1 MAAQFSCISGG
12 TLKIDDSPCGAP
24 EHQRIHACRYNRLL
38 GGRGVTPVS
47 ASTEPPITA
56 RIRTSFLHA
65 KTTQKLVLGL
75 LLVGA
80 TVALYYPVGH
90 FQFVNYDD
98 NVYVTEN
105 VHVKYGFGWEGV
117 KWAFTSY
124 EANNWHPLTWLSHML
139 DCRLFFINPGRHHD
153 VNLLLHAL
161 NSVLLFWVL
170 LRATGYT
177 GRSFMVAALFAL
189 HPINV
194 ESVAWVAERRNPL
207 SMLFFLLGLGA
218 YRWYARD
225 PKLGRYIVVA
235 LLFVLGLMS
244 KPQIITFPFVLL
256 LWDYWP
262 LRRMFAQDEGRSA
275 ETAVIPT
282 RGFSWLAVEKL
293 PLFGL
298 AAASAVVTMKA
309 QAAGGGINRTVLL
322 SLRLENAVVSYA
334 RYLGK
339 AFWPTQL
346 ANLYPLPMNS
356 LKLWQVLAAGVLVLA
371 VTALVVAARRH
382 RYLPVGWLWFLGT
395 LVPMIGLVQLGRHAM
410 ADRYAYL
417 PFIGLFIMVC
427 WRVADLH
434 LPKVWEVGL
443 GCAVL
448 LTLAL
453 VAHHQLGYWRDSV
466 TLWSHT
472 LQVTSGN
479 FQAEDN
485 LASALM
491 EQGHY
496 EKALRHLQAAEAI
509 YPLYPLTVLHAG
521 LCEQQL
527 GNLPAAIEQ
536 YKRVLDLTDSD
547 ILHFMKVRYDAFQNM
562 AVAYRDLGD
571 IAHAM
576 ENAEAAQALRRNY
589 VW

>member
-1 MAAQFSCISGG
+1 MRRRNKGRCPAGEQIIQGIILERMEEKSGVPRVTTKKTPSNSTVRTG
-12 TLKIDDSPCGAP
+12 YFA
-24 EHQRIHACRYNRLL
+24 RLWP
-38 GGRGVTPVS
+38 T
-47 ASTEPPITA
+47 
-56 RIRTSFLHA
+56 
-65 KTTQKLVLGL
+65 VLSV
-75 LLVGA
+75 LLVVA
-80 TVALYYPVGH
+80 TVAVYFPVH
-90 FQFVNYDD
+90 AYQFLNYDD
-98 NVYVTEN
+98 DVVVTNN
-105 VHVKYGFGWEGV
+105 VHVKYGLSWDGV
-117 KWAFTSY
+117 KWAFTTFY
-124 EANNWHPLTWLSHML
+124 FANWQPLAWVSHAL
-139 DCRLFFINPGRHHD
+139 DSELFGLKPGPHHD
-153 VNLLLHAL
+153 TNLLLHAL
-161 NSVLLFWVL
+161 NAVLLFWVL

-262 LRRMFAQDEGRSA
+262 LRRMFASEEGRSA

-282 RGFSWLAVEKL
+282 RGFSWLVVEKL

>member
-1 MAAQFSCISGG
+1 MRRRNKGRCPAGEQIIQGIILERMEEKSGVPRVTTKKTPSNSTVRTG
-12 TLKIDDSPCGAP
+12 YFA
-24 EHQRIHACRYNRLL
+24 RLWP
-38 GGRGVTPVS
+38 T
-47 ASTEPPITA
+47 
-56 RIRTSFLHA
+56 
-65 KTTQKLVLGL
+65 VLSV
-75 LLVGA
+75 LLVVA
-80 TVALYYPVGH
+80 TVAVYFPVH
-90 FQFVNYDD
+90 AYQFLNYDD
-98 NVYVTEN
+98 DVVVTNN
-105 VHVKYGFGWEGV
+105 VHVKYGLSWDGV
-117 KWAFTSY
+117 KWAFTTFY
-124 EANNWHPLTWLSHML
+124 FANWQPLAWVSHAL
-139 DCRLFFINPGRHHD
+139 DSELFGLKPGPHHD
-153 VNLLLHAL
+153 TNLLLHAL
-161 NSVLLFWVL
+161 NAVLLFWVL

-244 KPQIITFPFVLL
+244 KPQVITFPFVLL

-282 RGFSWLAVEKL
+282 RGFSWLVVEKL

>member
-1 MAAQFSCISGG
+1 MRRRNKGRCPAGEQIIQGIILERMEEKSGVPRVTTKKTPSNSTVRTG
-12 TLKIDDSPCGAP
+12 YFA
-24 EHQRIHACRYNRLL
+24 RLWP
-38 GGRGVTPVS
+38 T
-47 ASTEPPITA
+47 
-56 RIRTSFLHA
+56 
-65 KTTQKLVLGL
+65 VLSV
-75 LLVGA
+75 LLVVA
-80 TVALYYPVGH
+80 TLAVYYPVH
-90 FQFVNYDD
+90 SYQFLNYDD
-98 NVYVTEN
+98 DVVVTNN
-105 VHVKYGFGWEGV
+105 VHVKYGLSWDGV
-117 KWAFTSY
+117 KWAFTTFY
-124 EANNWHPLTWLSHML
+124 FANWQPLAWVSHAL
-139 DCRLFFINPGRHHD
+139 DSELFGLKPGPHHD
-153 VNLLLHAL
+153 TNLLLHAL
-161 NSVLLFWVL
+161 NAVLLFWVL

-262 LRRMFAQDEGRSA
+262 LRRMFASEEGRSA

-282 RGFSWLAVEKL
+282 RGFSWLVVEKL